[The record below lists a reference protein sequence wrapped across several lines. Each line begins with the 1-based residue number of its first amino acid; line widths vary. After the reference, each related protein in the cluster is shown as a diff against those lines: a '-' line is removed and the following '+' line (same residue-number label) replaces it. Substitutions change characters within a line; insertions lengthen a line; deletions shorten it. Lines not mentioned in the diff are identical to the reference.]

1 MDQLH
6 IVHLAVLVALVD
18 VKAVV
23 VVVKAVLADVIVN
36 VQGVDFS
43 AEEDVIIPVPV
54 DAQIHAAGN
63 VPAAE

>member
-36 VQGVDFS
+36 VPGVDFS
-43 AEEDVIIPVPV
+43 AEEVVIIPVPV
-54 DAQIHAAGN
+54 DAQIHAADN